1 MNDEKRKL
9 LLKRIVKLVC
19 IVLGALLA
27 LYIVLYGV
35 NRLFRKKKPTRVVDE
50 SIRFSSADYD
60 ADIFNDP
67 FYVAKERNITWSEYG
82 DSELLGLN
90 CPAERCWHGIADRE
104 YYLSVGEEQA
114 FFRDFAVCLIK
125 GDYVSYPSFFT
136 RGFFDNYTIPEIFT
150 PQKLYDISVE
160 VVNRKATEDGERESQ
175 FILRYKIMNNNGTYR
190 GDVASDSVR
199 PLVITTRIENGA
211 VLIDSIAFLEGK
223 KTSSD

>member
-19 IVLGALLA
+19 IVLGAA
-27 LYIVLYGV
+27 FVLYLVLSGV
-35 NRLFRKKKPTRVVDE
+35 SKLFRRKTPTRVVDE

-60 ADIFNDP
+60 ADIFEDP

-90 CPAERCWHGIADRE
+90 CPEDRRWHGMADRE

-114 FFRDFAVCLIK
+114 FFRDFIVCLIK
-125 GDYVSYPSFFT
+125 GDCTSYPSFFT
-136 RGFFDNYTIPEIFT
+136 RSFFDNFTIPDIFT
-150 PQKLYDISVE
+150 PQKIYDISVE
-160 VVNRKATEDGERESQ
+160 VVNRKMRDDGVRESQ

-190 GDVASDSVR
+190 GDVASDCVR
-199 PLVITTRIENGA
+199 PLVVTVCADASG
-211 VLIDSIAFLEGK
+211 VLIDSIVFLEGK
-223 KTSSD
+223 KTSSN

>member
-19 IVLGALLA
+19 IVLCALLA

-104 YYLSVGEEQA
+104 Y
-114 FFRDFAVCLIK
+114 
-125 GDYVSYPSFFT
+125 
-136 RGFFDNYTIPEIFT
+136 
-150 PQKLYDISVE
+150 
-160 VVNRKATEDGERESQ
+160 
-175 FILRYKIMNNNGTYR
+175 
-190 GDVASDSVR
+190 
-199 PLVITTRIENGA
+199 
-211 VLIDSIAFLEGK
+211 
-223 KTSSD
+223 